1 MKKEETLSLSDTNV
15 KVPQNVSPV
24 KAIGT
29 PKNNAHNVIGNDLS
43 KNTIMILSDTLA
55 DYRRSSKN
63 LVKTY
68 ADKYLRKNITNRDL
82 LSFMLGAIE
91 RENVNFEYAESD
103 FVSEYN
109 EDVEVVD
116 TTDGYMTKIRQDNRW
131 FYDLMLYLND
141 KYTERQLLNS
151 EFFKTV
157 KDKYLL
163 KTFSKNA
170 DIIDK
175 LSGSIQSEYKQ
186 YKTKIADGAQKE
198 FQPKQK

>member
-1 MKKEETLSLSDTNV
+1 M
-15 KVPQNVSPV
+15 
-24 KAIGT
+24 
-29 PKNNAHNVIGNDLS
+29 
-43 KNTIMILSDTLA
+43 A
-55 DYRRSSKN
+55 DYRRYSKN

-68 ADKYLRKNITNRDL
+68 ADKYVRKNIKQRDL
-82 LSFMLGAIE
+82 VSFMLKAIE
-91 RENVNFEYAESD
+91 HENVNLAVDESD

-109 EDVEVVD
+109 EGVESVD
-116 TTDGYMTKIRQDNRW
+116 TTDRYMTQIRQDNRW

-170 DIIDK
+170 DIIEK
-175 LSGSIQSEYKQ
+175 LSNDVKNEYKQ
-186 YKTKIADGAQKE
+186 CKTKITDGAQKE
-198 FQPKQK
+198 FQQKQK

>member
-1 MKKEETLSLSDTNV
+1 MKKQETLSLSDTNV
-15 KVPQNVSPV
+15 NTPQNVSPV
-24 KAIGT
+24 KAVGI

-68 ADKYLRKNITNRDL
+68 ADKYLRKNINNRDL
-82 LSFMLGAIE
+82 LSFMLNAIE
-91 RENVNFEYAESD
+91 RENVNLCGGDSD

-109 EDVEVVD
+109 EDVESVD
-116 TTDGYMTKIRQDNRW
+116 TTDRYMTQIRQDNRW

-151 EFFKTV
+151 EFFKV
-157 KDKYLL
+157 IKDKDLL

-170 DIIDK
+170 NIIDK
-175 LSGSIQSEYKQ
+175 LSSDIQCEYKQ
-186 YKTKIADGAQKE
+186 HKTKITAKSVSE
-198 FQPKQK
+198 SKQKQK